1 MVGNEDVGEL
11 LLYALDEAGETAFAE
26 QLQTADRASVRA
38 RAEARLRDHH
48 AVEVWDG
55 PLCVLRLR
63 RRPLATA

>member
-1 MVGNEDVGEL
+1 MGEL

-26 QLQTADRASVRA
+26 QLQTADRGNA
-38 RAEARLRDHH
+38 RELAEAKLRDHH

-55 PLCVLRLR
+55 PLCILRLR